1 VYSCHGRLWQAVKGA
16 EQTIIRAMEA
26 GNGTEAQADIE
37 KGRQI
42 EEAMGSSP
50 ASAAPLAPSP
60 TPAPPLAPPTPP
72 PPPPLPPH
80 DAGTPQESAGAAAAP
95 ALPPAKGTSNG
106 TSAAAAATY
115 SDPAAYAAAVRK
127 WLAGMPQDAPPPSP
141 GAALPSPESV
151 YDHTKCAVV
160 LDVRTQSEWDQGHI
174 TCAAHLEIPA
184 APAGWEAAVL
194 ALAGG
199 VKTTPIVVYCHSGV
213 RAARSVEMLQAAGFA
228 GAVNGGGFTV
238 SRYVNATGMSDV
250 AALEDVC
257 QACGAPR
264 NSSGANSSA
273 SSVETFDYSPPQVEP
288 EAEAAAAAAVHG
300 ALHSSPLIL

>member
-1 VYSCHGRLWQAVKGA
+1 
-16 EQTIIRAMEA
+16 MEA

-37 KGRQI
+37 KGRQN

-60 TPAPPLAPPTPP
+60 TPAPPPAPPNAPPTPP
-72 PPPPLPPH
+72 PPPH
-80 DAGTPQESAGAAAAP
+80 DADTPHESAGAAATGP
-95 ALPPAKGTSNG
+95 ALKPANSKSNG
-106 TSAAAAATY
+106 TSTAAAAAATY
-115 SDPAAYAAAVRK
+115 ADPAAYAAAVRK
-127 WLAGMPQDAPPPSP
+127 WLAGMPQDAPAPSP
-141 GAALPSPESV
+141 GAALPPSDPV

-160 LDVRTQSEWDQGHI
+160 LDVRTQGEWDEGHI
-174 TCAAHLEIPA
+174 TCAHHLEIPA

-199 VKTTPIVVYCHSGV
+199 VKTTPIVAYCHSGV
-213 RAARSVEMLQAAGFA
+213 RAARSVEMLQAAGFS

-238 SRYVNATGMSDV
+238 SRYVNATGMSD
-250 AALEDVC
+250 AEALEEVC

-264 NSSGANSSA
+264 NSSAASTA

-300 ALHSSPLIL
+300 ALRSWPVCMAVTSRGHYCDFC